1 MNIDEF
7 LLSTEHRFFINEQY
21 GSIVKIKYNE
31 YIDFLYQTKM
41 FNQLDYDVG
50 LDFIGLLHR
59 PTKSL
64 YGQDRYCFEYEF
76 SKKLKKVIYKGSIE
90 DIYKNIEN
98 EVNVLLNKYIDAHKE
113 ELKKISS
120 NRFDKDVK
128 ENKLY
133 VKDLKNYARE
143 MYIYKMRNAMEFKSY
158 YTNNYFKV
166 HKEVIYDYLQDKKS
180 TVEKLFENYILDDI
194 NLYDI
199 KVSVKNQ
206 IGYTLLENEFKEN
219 VIINEFEHNPKN
231 EVKKIHDI
239 IDSIKNI
246 YAKELVLTVTK
257 NNQTISFRFPKREL
271 YSQSIWNMYI
281 KNTSERKLVEELYD
295 NRDFSMKD
303 IIKIEYRKKLLYKD
317 NNKKRKIYN
326 KCVDSNTHKWYN
338 NIVIGKGVQKNSIR
352 TTKMTVT
359 VDDFLDMLIDRG
371 SQEIEIYSFMQG
383 RTVFSGY
390 DDDMDFEFKYMT
402 VSSFEIFND
411 KLVINVDDEC

>member
-1 MNIDEF
+1 M
-7 LLSTEHRFFINEQY
+7 
-21 GSIVKIKYNE
+21 
-31 YIDFLYQTKM
+31 
-41 FNQLDYDVG
+41 
-50 LDFIGLLHR
+50 
-59 PTKSL
+59 
-64 YGQDRYCFEYEF
+64 
-76 SKKLKKVIYKGSIE
+76 
-90 DIYKNIEN
+90 
-98 EVNVLLNKYIDAHKE
+98 
-113 ELKKISS
+113 KKISS

-239 IDSIKNI
+239 IDSIENI

-303 IIKIEYRKKLLYKD
+303 IIKIEYRKKVLYKD
-317 NNKKRKIYN
+317 NNK
-326 KCVDSNTHKWYN
+326 
-338 NIVIGKGVQKNSIR
+338 
-352 TTKMTVT
+352 
-359 VDDFLDMLIDRG
+359 
-371 SQEIEIYSFMQG
+371 
-383 RTVFSGY
+383 
-390 DDDMDFEFKYMT
+390 
-402 VSSFEIFND
+402 
-411 KLVINVDDEC
+411 

>member
-1 MNIDEF
+1 
-7 LLSTEHRFFINEQY
+7 
-21 GSIVKIKYNE
+21 
-31 YIDFLYQTKM
+31 
-41 FNQLDYDVG
+41 
-50 LDFIGLLHR
+50 
-59 PTKSL
+59 
-64 YGQDRYCFEYEF
+64 
-76 SKKLKKVIYKGSIE
+76 
-90 DIYKNIEN
+90 
-98 EVNVLLNKYIDAHKE
+98 
-113 ELKKISS
+113 
-120 NRFDKDVK
+120 
-128 ENKLY
+128 
-133 VKDLKNYARE
+133 
-143 MYIYKMRNAMEFKSY
+143 MEFKRY

-239 IDSIKNI
+239 IDSIENI

-303 IIKIEYRKKLLYKD
+303 IIKIEYRKKVLYKD
-317 NNKKRKIYN
+317 NNK
-326 KCVDSNTHKWYN
+326 
-338 NIVIGKGVQKNSIR
+338 
-352 TTKMTVT
+352 
-359 VDDFLDMLIDRG
+359 
-371 SQEIEIYSFMQG
+371 
-383 RTVFSGY
+383 
-390 DDDMDFEFKYMT
+390 
-402 VSSFEIFND
+402 
-411 KLVINVDDEC
+411 

>member
-128 ENKLY
+128 ENKLS

-180 TVEKLFENYILDDI
+180 TVENLFENYILDDI

-239 IDSIKNI
+239 IESIENI

-281 KNTSERKLVEELYD
+281 KNTRERKLVEELYD

-303 IIKIEYRKKLLYKD
+303 IIKIEYRKKVLYKD
-317 NNKKRKIYN
+317 NNK
-326 KCVDSNTHKWYN
+326 
-338 NIVIGKGVQKNSIR
+338 
-352 TTKMTVT
+352 
-359 VDDFLDMLIDRG
+359 
-371 SQEIEIYSFMQG
+371 
-383 RTVFSGY
+383 
-390 DDDMDFEFKYMT
+390 
-402 VSSFEIFND
+402 
-411 KLVINVDDEC
+411 

>member
-246 YAKELVLTVTK
+246 YAK
-257 NNQTISFRFPKREL
+257 
-271 YSQSIWNMYI
+271 
-281 KNTSERKLVEELYD
+281 
-295 NRDFSMKD
+295 
-303 IIKIEYRKKLLYKD
+303 
-317 NNKKRKIYN
+317 
-326 KCVDSNTHKWYN
+326 
-338 NIVIGKGVQKNSIR
+338 
-352 TTKMTVT
+352 
-359 VDDFLDMLIDRG
+359 
-371 SQEIEIYSFMQG
+371 
-383 RTVFSGY
+383 
-390 DDDMDFEFKYMT
+390 
-402 VSSFEIFND
+402 
-411 KLVINVDDEC
+411 

>member
-1 MNIDEF
+1 M
-7 LLSTEHRFFINEQY
+7 
-21 GSIVKIKYNE
+21 
-31 YIDFLYQTKM
+31 
-41 FNQLDYDVG
+41 G
-50 LDFIGLLHR
+50 LAI
-59 PTKSL
+59 
-64 YGQDRYCFEYEF
+64 Q
-76 SKKLKKVIYKGSIE
+76 LKKVIYKGTIE

-113 ELKKISS
+113 ELKKIAS
-120 NRFDKDVK
+120 NRFDKDVT

-231 EVKKIHDI
+231 EIKKIHDI
-239 IDSIKNI
+239 IESIENI

-303 IIKIEYRKKLLYKD
+303 IIKIEYRKKVLYKD
-317 NNKKRKIYN
+317 NNK
-326 KCVDSNTHKWYN
+326 
-338 NIVIGKGVQKNSIR
+338 
-352 TTKMTVT
+352 
-359 VDDFLDMLIDRG
+359 
-371 SQEIEIYSFMQG
+371 
-383 RTVFSGY
+383 
-390 DDDMDFEFKYMT
+390 
-402 VSSFEIFND
+402 
-411 KLVINVDDEC
+411 

>member
-133 VKDLKNYARE
+133 VKDLKNYARAS
-143 MYIYKMRNAMEFKSY
+143 AMSP
-158 YTNNYFKV
+158 
-166 HKEVIYDYLQDKKS
+166 HS
-180 TVEKLFENYILDDI
+180 
-194 NLYDI
+194 
-199 KVSVKNQ
+199 
-206 IGYTLLENEFKEN
+206 G
-219 VIINEFEHNPKN
+219 II
-231 EVKKIHDI
+231 
-239 IDSIKNI
+239 
-246 YAKELVLTVTK
+246 
-257 NNQTISFRFPKREL
+257 
-271 YSQSIWNMYI
+271 
-281 KNTSERKLVEELYD
+281 
-295 NRDFSMKD
+295 
-303 IIKIEYRKKLLYKD
+303 
-317 NNKKRKIYN
+317 
-326 KCVDSNTHKWYN
+326 
-338 NIVIGKGVQKNSIR
+338 
-352 TTKMTVT
+352 
-359 VDDFLDMLIDRG
+359 
-371 SQEIEIYSFMQG
+371 
-383 RTVFSGY
+383 
-390 DDDMDFEFKYMT
+390 
-402 VSSFEIFND
+402 SS
-411 KLVINVDDEC
+411 